1 VVPDCYRKNFP
12 VSMKSHRSHDVV
24 LLCIDC
30 HMLAHTAAARLCKAY
45 AEQLNVPLHPPRPVR
60 KLLHQSAS
68 PTAACDT
75 DHDLRDAASVKAASP
90 PAQSRQ
96 LAALA
101 SACGAG
107 ETACTSD
114 AGWDSFT
121 LQGGAM
127 DPTRLALQSTSSEAR
142 RSGALSTASSTEKGT
157 ALDNAEQ
164 LPSVN
169 DVRKAALVLET
180 QQELPEG
187 RRLLLERTILRWAPG
202 RLQCCFQQILA
213 AGLLNC
219 KHLGHQYS
227 LQTVWWRPQRVDRP
241 FLSDDCFGNRRV
253 RRLFGLVVC
262 SCSYHLQ
269 LSSAQG
275 AGFTGGILRWS
286 LGSGCSLGI
295 WRELS
300 LQAWGPPGGIGPSGI
315 SFAKAGHHQ
324 QDSRYGAMGAMP
336 LVSQLW
342 SLKEVMRGM
351 AAASWNCSWP
361 LAALMLYRCSDSA
374 LAPAALPFLG
384 PSVVLCV

>member
-1 VVPDCYRKNFP
+1 
-12 VSMKSHRSHDVV
+12 MKSHRSHDVV

-75 DHDLRDAASVKAASP
+75 DHDQAASVKAATP
-90 PAQSRQ
+90 PVQSRQ

-101 SACGAG
+101 SACGTE

-127 DPTRLALQSTSSEAR
+127 DPTRVALQSTSSEAC

-157 ALDNAEQ
+157 ALDSAEQ

-187 RRLLLERTILRWAPG
+187 RRLLLERTILR
-202 RLQCCFQQILA
+202 
-213 AGLLNC
+213 
-219 KHLGHQYS
+219 
-227 LQTVWWRPQRVDRP
+227 
-241 FLSDDCFGNRRV
+241 
-253 RRLFGLVVC
+253 
-262 SCSYHLQ
+262 
-269 LSSAQG
+269 
-275 AGFTGGILRWS
+275 
-286 LGSGCSLGI
+286 
-295 WRELS
+295 
-300 LQAWGPPGGIGPSGI
+300 
-315 SFAKAGHHQ
+315 
-324 QDSRYGAMGAMP
+324 
-336 LVSQLW
+336 
-342 SLKEVMRGM
+342 
-351 AAASWNCSWP
+351 
-361 LAALMLYRCSDSA
+361 
-374 LAPAALPFLG
+374 
-384 PSVVLCV
+384 